1 LRVRRDQFRQNCKK
15 THPTVQAHYMIL
27 KDSLNFELEPSEKK
41 IVLVA
46 LSEIQNGRE
55 IQDSHQTIKFS
66 RFVKNNANNL
76 QLRILED

>member
-1 LRVRRDQFRQNCKK
+1 
-15 THPTVQAHYMIL
+15 VQAHYMIL